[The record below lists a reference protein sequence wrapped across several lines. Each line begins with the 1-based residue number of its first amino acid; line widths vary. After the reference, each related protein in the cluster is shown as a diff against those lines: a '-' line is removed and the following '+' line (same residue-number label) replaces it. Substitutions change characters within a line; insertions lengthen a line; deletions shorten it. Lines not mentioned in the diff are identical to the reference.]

1 VSSSDRIGR
10 RALLGIPL
18 ITLPFATAW
27 AWAQGRRGRPGTTLP
42 PPVPKSDAERR
53 ILDVIAAYDQS
64 QRPGSMSVP
73 FEDGRLLRI
82 LAESIGAQH
91 VVEIGTSFGYSG
103 LWLALALVGTG
114 GRLTTFE
121 IDPARQARARANF
134 EKAGV
139 LPRMTLVV
147 GDAHAEVTKVKPPL
161 DMVFSD
167 ADKEGYLDY
176 FQKLSPVLRPGGLFV
191 THNIDMAQADY
202 VRAITTDPG
211 FETTMVDVGAGEV
224 AVTLRKR

>member
-1 VSSSDRIGR
+1 
-10 RALLGIPL
+10 
-18 ITLPFATAW
+18 
-27 AWAQGRRGRPGTTLP
+27 
-42 PPVPKSDAERR
+42 
-53 ILDVIAAYDQS
+53 
-64 QRPGSMSVP
+64 MSVP

-103 LWLALALVGTG
+103 LWLSLALVGTG

-121 IDPARQARARANF
+121 IDPARQARAKANF

-147 GDAHAEVTKVKPPL
+147 GDAHVEVTKVKPPV

-167 ADKEGYLDY
+167 ADKAAT
-176 FQKLSPVLRPGGLFV
+176 STTSRSSRPCCGRGASSSR
-191 THNIDMAQADY
+191 TTSTWRRPDY
-202 VRAITTDPG
+202 VRAISTEPG
-211 FETTMVDVGAGEV
+211 FDTTMVDVGAGEV